1 MKSINALI
9 FRGIEILLVFC
20 ISLMAI
26 MVFGNVVLR
35 YVFNSGIT
43 ISEEASRML
52 FIWLTF
58 LGAIIAMKDK
68 AHIGV
73 DTLVKHLPMLGKKV
87 CAILSDV
94 LVLACCVLFFIGSY
108 HQTVINLSMRA
119 PVTQLPMAIIYSPGM
134 VCSALIGVLVMNNLV
149 RVLSGRAKEEELITV
164 KESDEMTTFEAK
176 QAEEKARAERGEIE

>member
-1 MKSINALI
+1 MKSINAAI
-9 FRGIEILLVFC
+9 FRGIEILLVLC

-58 LGAIIAMKDK
+58 LGAIVAMKDK

-73 DTLVKHLPMLGKKV
+73 DTLVKHLPVLGKKI
-87 CAILSDV
+87 CAILSDI
-94 LVLACCVLFFIGSY
+94 LVLACCVLFFKGSY
-108 HQTVINLSMRA
+108 HQTVINISVKA
-119 PVTQLPMAIIYSPGM
+119 PVTELPMAIIYSPGM
-134 VCSALIGVLVMNNLV
+134 VCSALIGVLVLINLS
-149 RVLSGRAKEEELITV
+149 RVITGRAKEDELITV

-176 QAEEKARAERGEIE
+176 QAEEKARAERNE

>member
-52 FIWLTF
+52 FISLTF
-58 LGAIIAMKDK
+58 LGAIVAMRDK

-73 DTLVKHLPMLGKKV
+73 DSMVKHLPVLGKMIS
-87 CAILSDV
+87 AIASDIM
-94 LVLACCVLFFIGSY
+94 VLACCALFFICSY
-108 HQTVINLSMRA
+108 TPTDLNTTLPAPSMYCLLTTLS
-119 PVTQLPMAIIYSPGM
+119 LPP
-134 VCSALIGVLVMNNLV
+134 
-149 RVLSGRAKEEELITV
+149 
-164 KESDEMTTFEAK
+164 
-176 QAEEKARAERGEIE
+176 